1 MAEEKESLLKNV
13 KAQITAGVAVVLT
26 TLGTVFSE
34 KVEEFFGVE
43 GDDAGVE
50 VVQENNQSVNV
61 EGPTIVVNIPEQ
73 KKDTVVKKVYV
84 KPVEKPKEKEE
95 KSIGNLHKA
104 KEREKNENNSNYF
117 TNSNV
122 FCTLVFSTRRTTKTN
137 VGRCRNTRTKGS
149 SNILNLD
156 SRSNDFI
163 LGGMD
168 YISLWHP
175 IRRS

>member
-1 MAEEKESLLKNV
+1 MAEEKKSLLNNI

-34 KVEEFFGVE
+34 KVEEFFGVG

-50 VVQENNQSVNV
+50 MVQENNQSVNV

-95 KSIGNLHKA
+95 KI
-104 KEREKNENNSNYF
+104 
-117 TNSNV
+117 
-122 FCTLVFSTRRTTKTN
+122 
-137 VGRCRNTRTKGS
+137 
-149 SNILNLD
+149 D
-156 SRSNDFI
+156 
-163 LGGMD
+163 
-168 YISLWHP
+168 W
-175 IRRS
+175 

>member
-1 MAEEKESLLKNV
+1 MAEEKKSLLNNI

-43 GDDAGVE
+43 GDGAGVE

-95 KSIGNLHKA
+95 KI
-104 KEREKNENNSNYF
+104 
-117 TNSNV
+117 
-122 FCTLVFSTRRTTKTN
+122 
-137 VGRCRNTRTKGS
+137 
-149 SNILNLD
+149 D
-156 SRSNDFI
+156 
-163 LGGMD
+163 
-168 YISLWHP
+168 W
-175 IRRS
+175 

>member
-13 KAQITAGVAVVLT
+13 KAQITGVAVALT

-73 KKDTVVKKVYV
+73 KERYGC
-84 KPVEKPKEKEE
+84 KE
-95 KSIGNLHKA
+95 SI
-104 KEREKNENNSNYF
+104 
-117 TNSNV
+117 
-122 FCTLVFSTRRTTKTN
+122 C
-137 VGRCRNTRTKGS
+137 
-149 SNILNLD
+149 
-156 SRSNDFI
+156 
-163 LGGMD
+163 
-168 YISLWHP
+168 
-175 IRRS
+175 

>member
-1 MAEEKESLLKNV
+1 MAKEKKSLLNNI

-34 KVEEFFGVE
+34 KVEEFFGVG

-95 KSIGNLHKA
+95 KI
-104 KEREKNENNSNYF
+104 
-117 TNSNV
+117 
-122 FCTLVFSTRRTTKTN
+122 
-137 VGRCRNTRTKGS
+137 
-149 SNILNLD
+149 D
-156 SRSNDFI
+156 
-163 LGGMD
+163 
-168 YISLWHP
+168 W
-175 IRRS
+175 

>member
-1 MAEEKESLLKNV
+1 MKEEKKSLLNNI

-43 GDDAGVE
+43 GDDTGVE

-73 KKDTVVKKVYV
+73 QKDTVVKKVYV

-95 KSIGNLHKA
+95 KI
-104 KEREKNENNSNYF
+104 
-117 TNSNV
+117 
-122 FCTLVFSTRRTTKTN
+122 
-137 VGRCRNTRTKGS
+137 
-149 SNILNLD
+149 D
-156 SRSNDFI
+156 
-163 LGGMD
+163 
-168 YISLWHP
+168 W
-175 IRRS
+175 